1 MYKPTGRNRVVV
13 RGKRIGV
20 DFSGL
25 LGTMRK
31 LLRDRL
37 TVGRDPLEVVILV
50 RIQVPQPRNLSADAR
65 VYIKYEHKPI
75 PKRCGLIESCS
86 IYARL
91 RLI

>member
-1 MYKPTGRNRVVV
+1 
-13 RGKRIGV
+13 
-20 DFSGL
+20 
-25 LGTMRK
+25 
-31 LLRDRL
+31 
-37 TVGRDPLEVVILV
+37 
-50 RIQVPQPRNLSADAR
+50 LSADAR